1 MYRYSATLKRD
12 PDGGYVVTF
21 PQFPEAVTQ
30 GDTRAEALAEASDC
44 LDEAVAARM
53 AMREILPKPPGRGRV
68 LVELSPEIAAKAA
81 LYDAMR
87 EARLTTT
94 SAMARKLHVAE
105 TEVRRLLNPHHQ
117 TRLGRLDA
125 AMRRLG
131 KRLRIE
137 VVDLE

>member
-1 MYRYSATLKRD
+1 MYRYKAKLTPD

-21 PQFPEAVTQ
+21 PQWPEAFTQ
-30 GDTRAEALAEASDC
+30 GETREEALREAVDC
-44 LDEAVAARM
+44 LDEAIAARID
-53 AMREILPKPPGRGRV
+53 ARQPIPVGSATGRYV
-68 LVELSPEIAAKAA
+68 VEVSSDMAAKAA

-87 EARLTTT
+87 EANLTTT

-117 TRLGRLDA
+117 TRLSRLDA
-125 AMRRLG
+125 AMRKLG

-137 VVDLE
+137 VVDL